1 MMLRYAHAD
10 LGHPRNPAAGM
21 PGADPDAALVAVL
34 GDVTDEHI
42 LILGH
47 GALDLM
53 CVLIRAGCGAITELR
68 QHERPEPRI
77 ADIVIL
83 PKVGSLDAAATTI
96 GHARRALVPTGRILV
111 RPAADTAGRLAP
123 AIVRTLRIHGFT
135 DVRQHRVGTEAL
147 LSAVLPMFGP
157 LTHA

>member
-1 MMLRYAHAD
+1 MMLRHAQAD
-10 LGHPRNPAAGM
+10 LGYPPSAAAGM
-21 PGADPDAALVAVL
+21 PGTDPDAALVKVL
-34 GDVTDEHI
+34 GDVTDAHI
-42 LILGH
+42 LILGP
-47 GALDLM
+47 GALELI
-53 CVLIRAGCGAITELR
+53 CVLIRTGCGAITELR
-68 QHERPEPRI
+68 QHERPEPRM

-111 RPAADTAGRLAP
+111 RIAADPAGRLVP
-123 AIVRTLRIHGFT
+123 AIVRMLRVHGFT
-135 DVRQHRVGTEAL
+135 DVRQHRRGTEAL

>member
-1 MMLRYAHAD
+1 MMLRHAHAA
-10 LGHPRNPAAGM
+10 LGRPRSPAAGM
-21 PGADPDAALVAVL
+21 SGTDPDAALVAVL

-47 GALDLM
+47 GALDVM
-53 CVLIRAGCGAITELR
+53 CALIRAGCGAITELR
-68 QHERPEPRI
+68 QHERPEPQI
-77 ADIVIL
+77 ADTVIL
-83 PKVGSLDAAATTI
+83 PGIGSLDAAATII

-111 RPAADTAGRLAP
+111 RIVADPAGRLAP
-123 AIVRTLRIHGFT
+123 AIVRTLRVHGFT
-135 DVRQHRVGTEAL
+135 DVCQHRVGTEAL